1 MRLVEKVPD
10 EKGTVRVFATT
21 GRDYLDLTR
30 LAMSRSR
37 PDGCDWGQIRKAI
50 TRRHLA
56 FPEWPMDDNHKPRI
70 FLCHAKEDK
79 PWVRELYH
87 RLKDDGYSPWLDE
100 EDLLPG
106 QSWWAEIKKV
116 LSDPYNLV
124 VVCLSCNS
132 VTKRGVVQREI
143 KRALDVLEEMPED
156 TIYLIPARMED
167 CQVPDGLSDLHWV
180 DLFEP
185 GGFEKLKGALDFE
198 IDRRLAPKEAEN
210 KQTQHVWRQ
219 WPPMALAG
227 LLVVVLVG
235 LVAVWL
241 SGSGG
246 RLIGTARAPVVVAP
260 PRTETPTITIAPQPA
275 SPAPTLGIGSTLVRE
290 KDGMVMVYVPGG
302 TFQMGSPVGDSDE
315 QPVHTVTLDS
325 FWIDRTEV
333 TNDQYERCAADGT
346 CIRASQSSSS
356 TRDSYYGDSQYNDY
370 PAIRLDW
377 NDAKT
382 YCEWI
387 GGRLPTEAEWEY
399 AARGPEGHIYPWGN
413 DPPDGTLANYG
424 GRVGDTTKV
433 GSYPDGESWVGALD
447 MAGNVW
453 EWVNDWYAGNYY
465 AASQS
470 KNPTGPS
477 AGVLKVIRGG
487 SWYYIPDIRPANRVP
502 EGTYVREVN
511 IGFRCA
517 VASTS
522 SP

>member
-1 MRLVEKVPD
+1 
-10 EKGTVRVFATT
+10 
-21 GRDYLDLTR
+21 
-30 LAMSRSR
+30 
-37 PDGCDWGQIRKAI
+37 
-50 TRRHLA
+50 
-56 FPEWPMDDNHKPRI
+56 
-70 FLCHAKEDK
+70 
-79 PWVRELYH
+79 
-87 RLKDDGYSPWLDE
+87 
-100 EDLLPG
+100 
-106 QSWWAEIKKV
+106 
-116 LSDPYNLV
+116 
-124 VVCLSCNS
+124 
-132 VTKRGVVQREI
+132 
-143 KRALDVLEEMPED
+143 
-156 TIYLIPARMED
+156 
-167 CQVPDGLSDLHWV
+167 
-180 DLFEP
+180 
-185 GGFEKLKGALDFE
+185 LDFE